1 MRLTLR
7 LDFPETAGHIL
18 DKVIE
23 TRENGLREG
32 DFMRHS
38 GFTSRIATAASAI
51 ACAAAFAFGANS
63 VAAQE
68 RPADPTVLP
77 PVPTDYQPP
86 RTAWGDPDISNSYQ
100 IEYLNNARIL
110 FQRPTEYGMRFWQTD
125 EEHARRLEAA
135 ERSDGN
141 FAAASERGIGTSGT
155 EGLADWVRN
164 SPFAKRTSM
173 LVSPADGQ
181 LPPFTAQGKALHEA
195 GRSGWVPG
203 IEYDWVSDFDS
214 WDRCVSRG
222 FPASMYPFRYNN
234 GIRVFQSPGYVTIYL
249 EMLGNRV
256 IPLVPN
262 REAASAYRW
271 PEATEAWL
279 GNSVGWWEGNTLV
292 VETTNI
298 KSGDSVSA
306 DHFARNGSPLNIAT
320 QAVPPFNTIPTSKQA
335 KTVERLT
342 MTGPNSLMHELTYSD
357 PEVFTAPW
365 TTRVEWIRDDDYT
378 FFEYACH
385 EGNRMP
391 RDYISASR
399 AKRRDI
405 AAGLVDPDA
414 PDDRA
419 QWARI
424 FDRDPAVGPPPGAPG
439 AGGQSGPPT
448 RSGGN

>member
-1 MRLTLR
+1 
-7 LDFPETAGHIL
+7 
-18 DKVIE
+18 
-23 TRENGLREG
+23 
-32 DFMRHS
+32 MRHP
-38 GFTSRIATAASAI
+38 GTGSRIAATASAI
-51 ACAAAFAFGANS
+51 AFAAAFVAGATAA
-63 VAAQE
+63 VAQE
-68 RPADPTVLP
+68 RPSDPTVLP

-86 RTAWGDPDISNSYQ
+86 KTPWGDPDISHTFQ
-100 IEYLNNARIL
+100 IEFLNNARIL
-110 FQRPTEYGMRFWQTD
+110 FQRPTEYGERFWQTE
-125 EEHARRLEAA
+125 EEHARRLAAA

-141 FAAASERGIGTSGT
+141 FTQANENGIGAGGT
-155 EGLADWVRN
+155 QGLADWVKT
-164 SPFAKRTSM
+164 SPFSWRTSM
-173 LVSPADGQ
+173 LVSPANGQ
-181 LPPFTAQGKALHEA
+181 LPPFTPQGKALHEA

-214 WDRCVSRG
+214 WDRCISRG

-234 GIRVFQSPGYVTIYL
+234 GIRIFQAPGMVAIHL

-256 IPLVPN
+256 IPIVAD
-262 REAASAYRW
+262 EAAARAYRW
-271 PEATEAWL
+271 PEQTEAWL

-292 VETTNI
+292 IETTNI
-298 KSGDSVSA
+298 KSGDSVSH
-306 DHFARNGSPLNIAT
+306 DHYARNGSPLNIAT
-320 QAVPPFNTIPTSKQA
+320 QAVPPYNTIPTSKQA

-365 TTRVEWIRDDDYT
+365 TTRVEWIRDDNYE

-391 RDYISASR
+391 RDYITASR

-405 AAGLVDPDA
+405 AAGLVDPNA

-424 FDRDPAVGPPPGAPG
+424 FDRDPAVAPPPGGPGGPPAGGPPPTR
-439 AGGQSGPPT
+439 GQ
-448 RSGGN
+448 

>member
-1 MRLTLR
+1 
-7 LDFPETAGHIL
+7 
-18 DKVIE
+18 
-23 TRENGLREG
+23 
-32 DFMRHS
+32 MRHH
-38 GFTSRIATAASAI
+38 GFATRIFAATSALALVAGLGAGTAA
-51 ACAAAFAFGANS
+51 
-63 VAAQE
+63 AQN
-68 RPADPTVLP
+68 RPADPTALP

-86 RTAWGDPDISNSYQ
+86 KTAWGDPNISHSYQ
-100 IEYLNNARIL
+100 IEFVQNTRIL
-110 FQRPTEYGMRFWQTD
+110 FQRPTEYGNRYWQTE
-125 EEHARRLEAA
+125 EEHARRIAAA

-141 FAAASERGIGTSGT
+141 FTQANENGIGAGGT
-155 EGLADWVRN
+155 QGLADWVKT
-164 SPFAKRTSM
+164 SPFAWRTSM
-173 LVSPADGQ
+173 LVSPANGQ
-181 LPPFTAQGKALHEA
+181 LPAFTPQGKALHEA

-234 GIRVFQSPGYVTIYL
+234 GIRVFQAPGHIAIYL

-256 IPLVPN
+256 IPLVAN
-262 REAASAYRW
+262 EAAARGYRW
-271 PEATEAWL
+271 PDETEAWL

-298 KSGDSVSA
+298 KSGDSVSH
-306 DHFARNGSPLNIAT
+306 DHYARNGSVLNIAT
-320 QAVPPFNTIPTSKQA
+320 QAVPPYNTIPTSKRA
-335 KTVERLT
+335 KTVERFT
-342 MTGPNSLMHELTYSD
+342 MTGPNVLVHELTYTD

-365 TTRVEWIRDDDYT
+365 TTRVEWIRDDDYE

-391 RDYISASR
+391 RDYITASR

-405 AAGLVDPDA
+405 AAGLVDPNA

-424 FDRDPAVGPPPGAPG
+424 FDRDPAVAAGPPPGQGGPPAP
-439 AGGQSGPPT
+439 APAPT
-448 RSGGN
+448 RSGS

>member
-1 MRLTLR
+1 
-7 LDFPETAGHIL
+7 
-18 DKVIE
+18 
-23 TRENGLREG
+23 
-32 DFMRHS
+32 MRHH
-38 GFTSRIATAASAI
+38 GFASRIAAAASAI
-51 ACAAAFAFGANS
+51 ALAASAFAAGPAS
-63 VAAQE
+63 AQE
-68 RPADPTVLP
+68 RPADLESLP

-86 RTAWGDPDISNSYQ
+86 RTPWGDPDISHSYQ
-100 IEYLNNARIL
+100 IEYLNNTRIL
-110 FQRPTEYGMRFWQTD
+110 FQRPVEYGNRYWQTD
-125 EEHARRLEAA
+125 EEHARRVAAA
-135 ERSDGN
+135 ERSDSN
-141 FAAASERGIGTSGT
+141 FTQANERGIGAGGT
-155 EGLADWVRN
+155 QGLADWVKT

-173 LVSPADGQ
+173 LVSPANGQ
-181 LPPFTAQGKALHEA
+181 LPPFTAQGKALHES

-234 GIRVFQSPGYVTIYL
+234 GIRVFQGPGYVAIHL

-256 IPLVPN
+256 IPLVAN
-262 REAASAYRW
+262 EAAARSRHW
-271 PEATEAWL
+271 PGQTEAWL

-292 VETTNI
+292 IETTNI
-298 KSGDSVSA
+298 KSGDSA
-306 DHFARNGSPLNIAT
+306 THDHYARNGSVLNIAT
-320 QAVPPFNTIPTSKQA
+320 QAVPPYNTIPTSTKA

-365 TTRVEWIRDDDYT
+365 TTRVEWIRDDGYQ
-378 FFEYACH
+378 FYEYACH

-405 AAGLVDPDA
+405 AAGLVDPNA

-424 FDRDPAVGPPPGAPG
+424 FDRDPAVAAAPPPGAQGGEG
-439 AGGQSGPPT
+439 APAPAPT
-448 RSGGN
+448 RGSGGGS

>member
-1 MRLTLR
+1 MRK
-7 LDFPETAGHIL
+7 H
-18 DKVIE
+18 
-23 TRENGLREG
+23 
-32 DFMRHS
+32 
-38 GFTSRIATAASAI
+38 GFATRIAAAASAL
-51 ACAAAFAFGANS
+51 ALAASAFGTSGAS
-63 VAAQE
+63 AQE
-68 RPADPTVLP
+68 RPADLTELP

-100 IEYLNNARIL
+100 IEYLNNTRIL
-110 FQRPTEYGMRFWQTD
+110 FQRPQEYGNRFWQTD
-125 EEHARRLEAA
+125 AEFARRLEAA
-135 ERSDGN
+135 ERSDSN
-141 FAAASERGIGTSGT
+141 FTTANESGIGAGGT
-155 EGLADWVRN
+155 QGLADWVKT

-173 LVSPADGQ
+173 LVSPANGQ
-181 LPPFTAQGKALHEA
+181 LPPFTPQAKALHEA

-203 IEYDWVSDFDS
+203 IDYDWVSDFDS

-234 GIRVFQSPGYVTIYL
+234 GIRVFQAPGYVVIHL

-256 IPLVPN
+256 IPL
-262 REAASAYRW
+262 RGAGGAGHW
-271 PEATEAWL
+271 PAPVEAWL
-279 GNSVGWWEGNTLV
+279 GSSVGWWEGNTLV
-292 VETTNI
+292 IETTNI
-298 KSGDSVSA
+298 KSGDSA
-306 DHFARNGSPLNIAT
+306 THDAFARNGSPLNIAT
-320 QAVPPFNTIPTSKQA
+320 QAVPPFNTIPTSTKA

-342 MTGPNSLMHELTYSD
+342 MTGPGTLMHELTYTD

-365 TTRVEWIRDDDYT
+365 TTRVEWIRDDDYQ

-405 AAGLVDPDA
+405 AAGLVDPNA

-424 FDRDPAVGPPPGAPG
+424 FDRDPAVAPPPEAP
-439 AGGQSGPPT
+439 AAAPPPAAPT
-448 RSGGN
+448 RSGS

>member
-1 MRLTLR
+1 
-7 LDFPETAGHIL
+7 
-18 DKVIE
+18 
-23 TRENGLREG
+23 
-32 DFMRHS
+32 MRHH
-38 GFTSRIATAASAI
+38 GFATRIFAATSALALVAGLGAGTAA
-51 ACAAAFAFGANS
+51 
-63 VAAQE
+63 AQN
-68 RPADPTVLP
+68 RPADPTALP

-86 RTAWGDPDISNSYQ
+86 KTAWGDPNISHSYQ
-100 IEYLNNARIL
+100 IEFVQNTRIL
-110 FQRPTEYGMRFWQTD
+110 FQRPTEYGDRYWQTE
-125 EEHARRLEAA
+125 EEHARRIAAA

-141 FAAASERGIGTSGT
+141 FTQANENGIGAGGT
-155 EGLADWVRN
+155 QGLADWVKT
-164 SPFAKRTSM
+164 SPFAWRTSM
-173 LVSPADGQ
+173 LVSPANGQ
-181 LPPFTAQGKALHEA
+181 LPAFTPQGKALHEA

-234 GIRVFQSPGYVTIYL
+234 GIRVFQGPGLVSIHL

-256 IPLVPN
+256 IPIVAN
-262 REAASAYRW
+262 QAAARGYRW
-271 PEATEAWL
+271 PGQTEAWL

-292 VETTNI
+292 IETTNI
-298 KSGDSVSA
+298 KSGDSVSPN
-306 DHFARNGSPLNIAT
+306 HYARNGSVLNIAT
-320 QAVPPFNTIPTSKQA
+320 QAVPPYNTIPTSKQA

-365 TTRVEWIRDDDYT
+365 TTRVEWIRDDGYE
-378 FFEYACH
+378 FYEYACH

-391 RDYISASR
+391 RDYITASR

-405 AAGLVDPDA
+405 AAGLVDPNA

-424 FDRDPAVGPPPGAPG
+424 FDRDPAVAAAPPPGGQGRPPAP
-439 AGGQSGPPT
+439 APAPT
-448 RSGGN
+448 RSGS

>member
-1 MRLTLR
+1 MRK
-7 LDFPETAGHIL
+7 H
-18 DKVIE
+18 
-23 TRENGLREG
+23 
-32 DFMRHS
+32 
-38 GFTSRIATAASAI
+38 GFATRIAAAASAL
-51 ACAAAFAFGANS
+51 ALAASAFGAS
-63 VAAQE
+63 GAWAQE
-68 RPADPTVLP
+68 RPADLTELP

-100 IEYLNNARIL
+100 IEYLNNTRIL
-110 FQRPTEYGMRFWQTD
+110 FQRPQEYGNRFWQTD
-125 EEHARRLEAA
+125 EEFARRLEAA
-135 ERSDGN
+135 ERSDSN
-141 FAAASERGIGTSGT
+141 FTTANESGIGAGGT
-155 EGLADWVRN
+155 QGLADWVKT

-173 LVSPADGQ
+173 LVSPANGQ
-181 LPPFTAQGKALHEA
+181 LPPFTPQAKALHEA

-203 IEYDWVSDFDS
+203 IDYDWVSDFDS

-234 GIRVFQSPGYVTIYL
+234 GIRVFQAPGYVVIHL

-256 IPLVPN
+256 IPL
-262 REAASAYRW
+262 RGAGGAGHW
-271 PEATEAWL
+271 PAPVEAWL

-292 VETTNI
+292 IETTNI
-298 KSGDSVSA
+298 KSGDSA
-306 DHFARNGSPLNIAT
+306 THDAFARNGSPLNIAT
-320 QAVPPFNTIPTSKQA
+320 QAVPPFNTIPTSTKA

-342 MTGPNSLMHELTYSD
+342 MTGPGTLMHELTYTD

-365 TTRVEWIRDDDYT
+365 TTRVEWIRDDDYQ

-405 AAGLVDPDA
+405 AAGLVDPNA

-424 FDRDPAVGPPPGAPG
+424 FDRDPAVAPPPEAP
-439 AGGQSGPPT
+439 AAAPPPAAPT
-448 RSGGN
+448 RSGS

>member
-1 MRLTLR
+1 
-7 LDFPETAGHIL
+7 
-18 DKVIE
+18 
-23 TRENGLREG
+23 
-32 DFMRHS
+32 MRHL
-38 GFTSRIATAASAI
+38 GFASRIAAAASAL
-51 ACAAAFAFGANS
+51 ALVAATFGAGP
-63 VAAQE
+63 ATAQE
-68 RPADPTVLP
+68 RPADLESLP

-100 IEYLNNARIL
+100 HEFVQNTRIL
-110 FQRPTEYGMRFWQTD
+110 FQRPPEYGDRFWQTD
-125 EEHARRLEAA
+125 EEFARRLAAA

-141 FAAASERGIGTSGT
+141 FTQANETGIGAGGT
-155 EGLADWVRN
+155 KGLADWVKT

-173 LVSPADGQ
+173 LVSPANGQ
-181 LPPFTAQGKALHEA
+181 LPPFTPQAKALHEA

-203 IEYDWVSDFDS
+203 IDYDWVSDFDS

-234 GIRVFQSPGYVTIYL
+234 GIRVFQAPGYVTIYL

-256 IPLVPN
+256 IPLVAN
-262 REAASAYRW
+262 REAAQRRHW
-271 PEATEAWL
+271 PDPVEAWL

-292 VETTNI
+292 IETTNI
-298 KSGDSVSA
+298 KSGDSVSR

-320 QAVPPFNTIPTSKQA
+320 QAVPPYNTIPTSKQA
-335 KTVERLT
+335 RTLERLT
-342 MTGPNSLMHELTYSD
+342 MTGPNSLTHELTYTD

-365 TTRVEWIRDDDYT
+365 TTRVEWIRDDDYN

-405 AAGLVDPDA
+405 AAGLVDPNA

-424 FDRDPAVGPPPGAPG
+424 FDRDPAVQPPPEAPG
-439 AGGQSGPPT
+439 AQAAPAPAPAPAPT
-448 RSGGN
+448 RGS

>member
-1 MRLTLR
+1 
-7 LDFPETAGHIL
+7 
-18 DKVIE
+18 
-23 TRENGLREG
+23 
-32 DFMRHS
+32 MRHH
-38 GFTSRIATAASAI
+38 GFASRIVAAASAI
-51 ACAAAFAFGANS
+51 ALAASAYGAAS
-63 VAAQE
+63 AQD

-86 RTAWGDPDISNSYQ
+86 KTAWGDPDISNSYQ
-100 IEYLNNARIL
+100 IEYLNNTRIL
-110 FQRPTEYGMRFWQTD
+110 FQRPAEYGDRFWQTD
-125 EEHARRLEAA
+125 EEFARRLAAA
-135 ERSDGN
+135 ERSDAN
-141 FAAASERGIGTSGT
+141 FTQANERGIGAGGT
-155 EGLADWVRN
+155 QGLAEWVKT

-173 LVSPADGQ
+173 LVSPANGQ
-181 LPPFTAQGKALHEA
+181 LPPFTPQAKALHES

-234 GIRVFQSPGYVTIYL
+234 GIRVFQAPGYVTIYL

-256 IPLVPN
+256 IPLVAG
-262 REAASAYRW
+262 REAARAYRW
-271 PEATEAWL
+271 PAQTEAWL

-298 KSGDSVSA
+298 KSGDSASH
-306 DHFARNGSPLNIAT
+306 DHYARNGSVLNIAT
-320 QAVPPFNTIPTSKQA
+320 QAVPPYNTIPTSTQA

-342 MTGPNSLMHELTYSD
+342 MTGPNGLMHELTYSD

-365 TTRVEWIRDDDYT
+365 TTRVEWIRDDNYN

-405 AAGLVDPDA
+405 AAGLVDPNA

-424 FDRDPAVGPPPGAPG
+424 FDRDPAVAPPPEAPGAPP
-439 AGGQSGPPT
+439 AAEPAPAPAPPA
-448 RSGGN
+448 RSGGGS

>member
-1 MRLTLR
+1 
-7 LDFPETAGHIL
+7 
-18 DKVIE
+18 
-23 TRENGLREG
+23 
-32 DFMRHS
+32 MRHH
-38 GFTSRIATAASAI
+38 GFATRIAAAASAI
-51 ACAAAFAFGANS
+51 ALAASAFAATGAAA
-63 VAAQE
+63 QD

-86 RTAWGDPDISNSYQ
+86 KTAWGDPDISNSYQ
-100 IEYLNNARIL
+100 IEYLNNTRVL
-110 FQRPTEYGMRFWQTD
+110 FQRPEEYGMRFWQTE
-125 EEHARRLEAA
+125 EEHARRIEAA

-141 FAAASERGIGTSGT
+141 FTQANERGIGASGT
-155 EGLADWVRN
+155 QGLADWVKT
-164 SPFAKRTSM
+164 SQFAWRTSM
-173 LVSPADGQ
+173 LVSPANGQ
-181 LPPFTAQGKALHEA
+181 LPPFTAKGKELHES

-234 GIRVFQSPGYVTIYL
+234 GIRVFQAPGVVVIHL

-256 IPLVPN
+256 IPLVAN
-262 REAASAYRW
+262 AAAARGYRW
-271 PEATEAWL
+271 PAQTEAWL
-279 GNSVGWWEGNTLV
+279 GNSVGYWEGNTLV

-298 KSGDSVSA
+298 KSGDSVSH
-306 DHFARNGSPLNIAT
+306 DHYARNGSVLNLAT
-320 QAVPPFNTIPTSKQA
+320 QAVPPYNTIPTSTQA
-335 KTVERLT
+335 RTVERLT

-357 PEVFTAPW
+357 PDVFTAPW
-365 TTRVEWIRDDDYT
+365 TTRVEWIRDDDYE

-391 RDYISASR
+391 RDYITASR

-405 AAGLVDPDA
+405 AAGLVDPNA

-424 FDRDPAVGPPPGAPG
+424 FDRDPAVAPATPPAPPPSRE
-439 AGGQSGPPT
+439 GGE
-448 RSGGN
+448 R

>member
-1 MRLTLR
+1 M
-7 LDFPETAGHIL
+7 GHQ
-18 DKVIE
+18 
-23 TRENGLREG
+23 
-32 DFMRHS
+32 
-38 GFTSRIATAASAI
+38 GFASRIAAAASAI
-51 ACAAAFAFGANS
+51 ALAASGFAATS
-63 VAAQE
+63 AAAQE
-68 RPADPTVLP
+68 RPANLEALP

-86 RTAWGDPDISNSYQ
+86 KTAWGDPDISNSYQ
-100 IEYLNNARIL
+100 IEYLNNTRIL
-110 FQRPTEYGMRFWQTD
+110 FQRPTEYGNRYWQTD
-125 EEHARRLEAA
+125 EEFARRVAAA

-155 EGLADWVRN
+155 QGLADWVKT

-181 LPPFTAQGKALHEA
+181 LPAFTPQGKALHEA

-234 GIRVFQSPGYVTIYL
+234 GIRVFQGPGLVSIHL

-256 IPLVPN
+256 IPIVAN
-262 REAASAYRW
+262 QAAARGYRW
-271 PEATEAWL
+271 PGQTEAWL

-292 VETTNI
+292 IETTNI
-298 KSGDSVSA
+298 KSGDSVSPN
-306 DHFARNGSPLNIAT
+306 HYARNGSVLNIAT
-320 QAVPPFNTIPTSKQA
+320 QAVPPYNTIPTSKQA

-365 TTRVEWIRDDDYT
+365 TTRVEWIRDDGYE
-378 FFEYACH
+378 FYEYACH

-391 RDYISASR
+391 RDYITASR

-405 AAGLVDPDA
+405 AAGLVDPNA

-424 FDRDPAVGPPPGAPG
+424 FDRDPAVAAAPPPGGQGRPPAP
-439 AGGQSGPPT
+439 APAPT
-448 RSGGN
+448 RSGS